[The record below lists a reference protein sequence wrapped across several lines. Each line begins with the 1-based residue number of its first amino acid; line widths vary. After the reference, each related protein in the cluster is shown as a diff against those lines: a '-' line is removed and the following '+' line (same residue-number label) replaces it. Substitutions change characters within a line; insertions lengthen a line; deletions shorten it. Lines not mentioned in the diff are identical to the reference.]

1 MVRDINEF
9 SHNAISFLWDFSSAA
24 KIFIA
29 VNCLSTDFSAQ
40 KGIKVFFKTV
50 KPSLLWRT
58 SDQGSGTGAPGFF
71 QE

>member
-40 KGIKVFFKTV
+40 KGIKVFFKIV
-50 KPSLLWRT
+50 NKLSIVPQFRNYI
-58 SDQGSGTGAPGFF
+58 D
-71 QE
+71 